1 MKRRLPL
8 CLGAFALVVG
18 VYASVNEWKDGVGTG
33 NWSNSDNW
41 QSGALPTNGDTV
53 YVTNRTAAGEVVTLD
68 ADFTSVATNVLVV
81 GNSGGGTNVVR
92 VAKRFEVARASATSA
107 YWDMQ
112 IKAGGRLELVDG
124 GELVRHSG
132 KYGEYN
138 STDGWNHYLLGLS
151 GGGEFRQTG
160 GILAITNQSMQG
172 ILIGDTSG
180 SVTSRYVMTGGYFLW
195 KPEVVSSAS
204 LVIRSRGIMDVSGNA
219 CIDFRHDNAKYRVD
233 EFALRGG
240 LFDLHGNATFTN
252 GASSCFVFGMGTAK
266 IRENA
271 SFVRAPA
278 GSSPAAGFVVVT
290 PNDADSATP
299 GATAHI
305 IVKDDAV
312 FRPCGGDHSFMIGLR
327 AGTKALVDFSSSQN
341 NVLGRSFLYV
351 GCNAG
356 YGELNLDLGSSGYVE
371 SGIYSGI
378 HVGADDLMPA
388 GAGVYSSATT
398 RESVTTAAPT
408 GVVNMASGHL
418 FIGGNTS
425 QAWNYKYLVGLVVGN
440 GSRTRS
446 DLADPFESR
455 LYRGEFHLSGGV
467 VTNQAHLV
475 VGAGRATGLMVQ
487 TGGEVYDKCQEGCAM
502 VVGVAGG
509 HGEYVLSNGTIT
521 VKSSL
526 HVGGAT
532 TNQLDRGWANGQ
544 GFPSANNYP
553 GHRHDA
559 RGRFTVACAD
569 RTKPCRLAVDKT
581 ITVSSDGAGVF
592 EVVGS
597 GAEISAKDM
606 IVSNVV
612 EAVDG
617 GESVVKFVLDETG
630 VSPVN
635 LSGRLTIAEGVKLA
649 VDARNLGKT
658 LVRVKLF
665 SFASRM
671 GDFALENISITG
683 ARGRIVV
690 GDKDISFLCNRG
702 FNMTVR

>member
-1 MKRRLPL
+1 MKGCFLIAFVSVL
-8 CLGAFALVVG
+8 MFAHGDVNGWKNAVGSGLWSGA
-18 VYASVNEWKDGVGTG
+18 
-33 NWSNSDNW
+33 DNW
-41 QSGALPTNGDTV
+41 WEGHVPMAGETL
-53 YVTNRTAAGEVVTLD
+53 YVTNATPDGLTVTLD
-68 ADFTSVATNVLVV
+68 EDFVSTATNVLVV

-92 VAKRFEVARASATSA
+92 VAKRFEVARASGTSA

-132 KYGEYN
+132 NYGAYD
-138 STDGWNHYLLGLS
+138 STDVKNHYLLGLS

-195 KPEVVSSAS
+195 KPEVLSSAS
-204 LVIRSRGIMDVSGNA
+204 LVIRSLGIMDVSGNA
-219 CIDFRHDNAKYRVD
+219 CIDFRHDNGTNRAD

-240 LFDLHGNATFTN
+240 VFDLHGNATFTN
-252 GASSCFVFGMGTAK
+252 GASSFFVFGMGTTK

-271 SFVRAPA
+271 SFVRPPA
-278 GSSPAAGFVVVT
+278 GSLPRAGSLVVSP
-290 PNDADSATP
+290 NNADSTS
-299 GATAHI
+299 GATAHV

-312 FRPCGGDHSFMIGLR
+312 FTPCGGDNFFMIGQR
-327 AGTKALVDFSSSQN
+327 AGTRAVVDYSSSQN
-341 NVLGRSFLYV
+341 NVLGGSFLYV

-356 YGELNLDLGSSGYVE
+356 YGELNLDFGSSGYLE
-371 SGIYSGI
+371 TGLYSGI
-378 HVGADDLMPA
+378 HVGADSLNS
-388 GAGVYSSATT
+388 GRYSADMA

-408 GVVNMASGHL
+408 GVVKMASGHL
-418 FIGGNTS
+418 FVGGNTT

-446 DLADPFESR
+446 ELADPFESR

-487 TGGEVYDKCQEGCAM
+487 TGGEVYDKCQQGCAM

-544 GFPSANNYP
+544 GFPSADNYP

-559 RGRFTVACAD
+559 KGRFTIACAD
-569 RTKPCRLAVDKT
+569 KSKPCKLAVDET
-581 ITVSSDGAGVF
+581 ITVSSDGAGLF
-592 EVVGS
+592 EIVGS
-597 GAEISAKDM
+597 GADISAKDM

-617 GESVVKFVLDETG
+617 GESVVKFVMDEGG
-630 VSPVN
+630 VSPVK
-635 LSGRLTIAEGVKLA
+635 LSGKLTIAEGAKLS
-649 VDARNLGKT
+649 VDTRNLGKSLT
-658 LVRVKLF
+658 RVKLF
-665 SFASRM
+665 SFDSKT
-671 GDFALENISITG
+671 GDFAPENVSITG
-683 ARGRIVV
+683 IEGSIIVN
-690 GDKDISFLCNRG
+690 DKDITFCRNSG
-702 FNMTVR
+702 FVVIVR